1 MRRKRY
7 LECFPSPLVPGLT
20 WSRHFDLIM
29 PKEVCLEMADT
40 PGSPLAASLVK
51 SEDRAMLFKALVAG
65 TFLLL
70 CEGWAS

>member
-1 MRRKRY
+1 
-7 LECFPSPLVPGLT
+7 
-20 WSRHFDLIM
+20 
-29 PKEVCLEMADT
+29 MADT